1 MVFKSNHNHAIDLA
15 IKDKVASAREIR
27 AALYRQPAYSALFLK
42 ATAASFY
49 FKRYYGMLRA
59 EGDHVNSVQMS
70 ILRI

>member
-1 MVFKSNHNHAIDLA
+1 M
-15 IKDKVASAREIR
+15 R

-42 ATAASFY
+42 ATAASF
-49 FKRYYGMLRA
+49 FLSVIMGSFA